1 MASIKRK
8 EAREMLFTLLF
19 ETEFKSG
26 DSVDEV
32 YGISAENREIP
43 EDAYIKKSFFE
54 INEKADLLDN
64 VISKYARGWKADRLS
79 KVSRSVIRLAV
90 YEILFCKDIPANV
103 SVSEA
108 VELAKKYGE
117 DKARAFV
124 NGVLSSIV
132 KDVAANG
139 IESFLTVEAPV
150 AEPEIESVEELATE
164 EAAAE

>member
-150 AEPEIESVEELATE
+150 AEPEIESAEELATE

>member
-132 KDVAANG
+132 KDVTANG